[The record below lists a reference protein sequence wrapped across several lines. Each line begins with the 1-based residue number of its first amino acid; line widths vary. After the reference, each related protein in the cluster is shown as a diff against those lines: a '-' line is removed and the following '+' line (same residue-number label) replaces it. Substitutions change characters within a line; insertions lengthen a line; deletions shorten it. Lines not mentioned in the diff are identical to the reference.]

1 MTKFSNVLKA
11 AGVMMGLVWGVYG
24 NKDVSA
30 TAPVTTSPTTDL
42 QSGKRSVTPSAARE
56 AFQRVGLSSSL
67 SRHPVVGQQTD
78 YPTVMKR
85 VAIDLT
91 DKPSRT
97 RSISAPFKSDRGGDG
112 NLP

>member
-24 NKDVSA
+24 NKDVSD
-30 TAPVTTSPTTDL
+30 TSPVRGEASQVPVSTTV
-42 QSGKRSVTPSAARE
+42 SEAAVPAVE
-56 AFQRVGLSSSL
+56 IK
-67 SRHPVVGQQTD
+67 QQTD

-85 VAIDLT
+85 VTIDLT

-97 RSISAPFKSDRGGDG
+97 RSVSAPFKSDGGGDG
-112 NLP
+112 DLP

>member
-30 TAPVTTSPTTDL
+30 TSPVRGEASQVPVTTTISE
-42 QSGKRSVTPSAARE
+42 AAVKAE
-56 AFQRVGLSSSL
+56 IT
-67 SRHPVVGQQTD
+67 QQTD

-85 VAIDLT
+85 VTIDLT

-97 RSISAPFKSDRGGDG
+97 RSVSAPFKSDSGHGD
-112 NLP
+112 LP

>member
-30 TAPVTTSPTTDL
+30 TSPVRGEASQVPVSTTVSE
-42 QSGKRSVTPSAARE
+42 AAVKAE
-56 AFQRVGLSSSL
+56 IA
-67 SRHPVVGQQTD
+67 QQTD

-85 VAIDLT
+85 VTIDLT

-97 RSISAPFKSDRGGDG
+97 RSVSAPFKSDGGGDG
-112 NLP
+112 DLP

>member
-30 TAPVTTSPTTDL
+30 TSPVRGEASQVPVSTTVSE
-42 QSGKRSVTPSAARE
+42 AAVAAVE
-56 AFQRVGLSSSL
+56 IK
-67 SRHPVVGQQTD
+67 QQTD

-85 VAIDLT
+85 VTIDLT

-97 RSISAPFKSDRGGDG
+97 RSVSAPFKSDGGGDVS
-112 NLP
+112 LP

>member
-30 TAPVTTSPTTDL
+30 TSPVRGEASQVPVSTTVSE
-42 QSGKRSVTPSAARE
+42 AAVPAVE
-56 AFQRVGLSSSL
+56 IK
-67 SRHPVVGQQTD
+67 QQTD

-91 DKPSRT
+91 DKASRT
-97 RSISAPFKSDRGGDG
+97 RSVSAPFKSDGGGDVS
-112 NLP
+112 LP

>member
-30 TAPVTTSPTTDL
+30 TSPV
-42 QSGKRSVTPSAARE
+42 RE
-56 AFQRVGLSSSL
+56 ASQVTVSTTVSEAA
-67 SRHPVVGQQTD
+67 VKAVEITQQTD

-97 RSISAPFKSDRGGDG
+97 RSVSAPFKSDGGGDG
-112 NLP
+112 DLP

>member
-30 TAPVTTSPTTDL
+30 TSPVRGEASQVTVTTTVSE
-42 QSGKRSVTPSAARE
+42 AAVKAAE
-56 AFQRVGLSSSL
+56 I
-67 SRHPVVGQQTD
+67 PQQTD

-85 VAIDLT
+85 VTIDLT

-97 RSISAPFKSDRGGDG
+97 RSVSAPFKSDRGGDG

>member
-30 TAPVTTSPTTDL
+30 TSPVRGEASQVPVTTTVSE
-42 QSGKRSVTPSAARE
+42 AAVPGAAE
-56 AFQRVGLSSSL
+56 IT
-67 SRHPVVGQQTD
+67 QQTD

-85 VAIDLT
+85 VTIDLT

-97 RSISAPFKSDRGGDG
+97 RSVSAPFKSDGGGDVS
-112 NLP
+112 LP